1 MPSHASGIADESTGR
16 FGRILGRL
24 TKSSV
29 QLQAEELH
37 RASVRRGATSIADLV
52 PRQRATVCGEV
63 RSVALR
69 PQIQVPA
76 LVIEL
81 FDGTGSISLVWLGRR
96 AIAGIIPGVML
107 RVHGRVTEL
116 RGVRTMYNPAYEILP
131 HHG

>member
-1 MPSHASGIADESTGR
+1 MPSHASGTTDESSGR

-24 TKSSV
+24 TKSSAQV
-29 QLQAEELH
+29 QADDLRH
-37 RASVRRGATSIADLV
+37 ASVRRGATPIAELV

-76 LVIEL
+76 LVVEL
-81 FDGTGSISLVWLGRR
+81 FDGTGSLSLVWLGRR
-96 AIAGIIPGVML
+96 SVVGIIPGVKL
-107 RVHGRVTEL
+107 RVEGRVTDL
-116 RGVRTMYNPAYEILP
+116 RGGPTVYNPAYEILP